1 MDRDRKRGRKRKEPT
16 TETALSHYDKRWTP
30 ELLDRLVECGEV
42 VDRMV
47 QEGEGGDEE
56 SSSKLLL
63 QEWKKQYPNS
73 TMTSRNLRSKLNA
86 CRKTSETEKG
96 KLPVPKRRRTAVVA
110 AEDAVS
116 KDSALSADEDRLIID
131 SASEDIRQGFP
142 DEVCDEFAPE
152 ESYTP
157 APPSPG
163 KGRPSRRGKED
174 SFGPASPVGAAPV
187 IDFKWACPK
196 HWVHMFSDP
205 DKEIECIWTDR
216 LLQMRD
222 RIQDQFP
229 GADLTLFK
237 KPKGFA
243 DAVLKAWKKAYPRS
257 TENDKSIVL
266 KFCKYDREHI
276 ENAARAQEAPANSSM
291 WTESLLESLLQSRK
305 LAEEKAGPS
314 PTSHML
320 TRIWKKTWKSLNPDV
335 DCDWKVVVSR
345 YNFHFAD
352 ARVAELAD
360 LVRIN
365 SSGSCSS
372 NGSDSTKNQKDASAT
387 NCARD
392 VEKDT
397 TEDNVKGFRTWT
409 SKAKLDLLETKFRIT
424 ADKPELEPGSAQFN
438 RLLLQEFQKLHPKCM
453 ESSRSIYAKVQ
464 SIEKERV
471 KSVKVEQNGDESGE
485 ESGREEADNKTPVVP
500 RQEADVEA
508 EVQGEGEETENISPD
523 DFSQCEKVESV
534 ATVPAEIE
542 GFEGWSLPM
551 IKDFISCMDA
561 ARKKFAML
569 KKATD
574 GAGAG
579 GSGGVKLVPLLLDQ
593 WKELYPE
600 TTETVQTFLG
610 KIKHL
615 KQQKDIIKKH
625 LEQSSLLP
633 KGGDF
638 EECGTSGAPSNR
650 RRSKQS
656 GSEGDNNG
664 FKWNKSMLPDVVKS
678 RRRAIQRKGEALARG
693 KKLSFHSLWADEFR
707 KLHPLSTFTSNNLSV
722 HFWSWR
728 KQQQK
733 LGKDDP
739 MLDDALAESPP
750 KKCTL
755 RNSGPPPSRVF
766 LQQQQHQQPQLHPSS
781 GSVSNHRGSHS
792 SVWTIESKRDLLKI
806 GKDIKA
812 RLGQHV
818 PGFANLLHSAWKR
831 DYPGRSDTARGLN
844 TMFHRLIKNGIT
856 GYDALEDRRRL
867 KFRWTPAHNRL
878 VNSQIYLFKHPVQQY
893 LTIEFH
899 FFNWQGTQGM
909 RGRRGCEGVSHVG
922 EATAAAASLLH
933 AEDRR
938 RLAQKIPDSGSLYGI
953 NDAEIVGRD
962 REEEQRGL
970 GGPEGRAIEVGR

>member
-1 MDRDRKRGRKRKEPT
+1 MIEKQIPR
-16 TETALSHYDKRWTP
+16 
-30 ELLDRLVECGEV
+30 
-42 VDRMV
+42 
-47 QEGEGGDEE
+47 
-56 SSSKLLL
+56 
-63 QEWKKQYPNS
+63 QEWKKHYPHS
-73 TMTSRNLRSKLNA
+73 TMTSRNLKSKLNTF
-86 CRKTSETEKG
+86 RRTNGTDKEK
-96 KLPVPKRRRTAVVA
+96 LPKRRRTAVA
-110 AEDAVS
+110 AEEAVS
-116 KDSALSADEDRLIID
+116 RDSSLAADEDRLIID
-131 SASEDIRQGFP
+131 SAAIASEDNRQEFH
-142 DEVCDEFAPE
+142 DEVSDEFAPE
-152 ESYTP
+152 DVDAP
-157 APPSPG
+157 APTSPG
-163 KGRPSRRGKED
+163 KGKSNRRGKDD
-174 SFGPASPVGAAPV
+174 SSRPASPIGAAPV

-222 RIQDQFP
+222 RMQDQFP

-243 DAVLKAWKKAYPRS
+243 EAVLRAWKKAYPRS

-266 KFCKYDREHI
+266 KFCKYDREHV
-276 ENAARAQEAPANSSM
+276 ENVAKAQEAPEISSI
-291 WTESLLESLLQSRK
+291 WTESLLESLLKSRK

-320 TRIWKKTWKSLNPDV
+320 TRIWKKTWKALNPDI
-335 DCDWKVVVSR
+335 DCDWKIVVSR

-352 ARVAELAD
+352 TRVAELAEI
-360 LVRIN
+360 VRIN
-365 SSGSCSS
+365 STSSCSS

-387 NCARD
+387 GARD
-392 VEKDT
+392 VEKDMG
-397 TEDNVKGFRTWT
+397 EDNVKGFRTWT
-409 SKAKLDLLETKFRIT
+409 SKAKLDLLETKFRIA

-485 ESGREEADNKTPVVP
+485 ESGYEETGNKPTFS
-500 RQEADVEA
+500 RQESDE
-508 EVQGEGEETENISPD
+508 EEEETENISPD
-523 DFSQCEKVESV
+523 DFMQHVKVEPV

-542 GFEGWSLPM
+542 GFEGWSLAM
-551 IKDFISCMDA
+551 IRDFISCMDT

-569 KKATD
+569 KEKATD

-600 TTETVQTFLG
+600 TAETVQTFLG

-633 KGGDF
+633 KGGEF
-638 EECGTSGAPSNR
+638 AESGSSGASNNKR
-650 RRSKQS
+650 RGKS
-656 GSEGDNNG
+656 GSDGDNNG

-693 KKLSFHSLWADEFR
+693 KKLSFHSLWAEEFR

-739 MLDDALAESPP
+739 MLDDALADSPP
-750 KKCTL
+750 KKSAP
-755 RNSGPPPSRVF
+755 RHAVPPPSRVF
-766 LQQQQHQQPQLHPSS
+766 LQQQQQQQPQQNP
-781 GSVSNHRGSHS
+781 GSATNHRGSHS
-792 SVWTIESKRDLLKI
+792 SVWTIESKRDLLQI

-812 RLGQHV
+812 RMGQHV

-831 DYPGRSDTARGLN
+831 DYPGRTDSARGLN

-856 GYDALEDRRRL
+856 GYDTLGEDRRRL
-867 KFRWTPAHNRL
+867 KFRWTPTHNRL
-878 VNSQIYLFKHPVQQY
+878 V
-893 LTIEFH
+893 E
-899 FFNWQGTQGM
+899 
-909 RGRRGCEGVSHVG
+909 
-922 EATAAAASLLH
+922 SL
-933 AEDRR
+933 
-938 RLAQKIPDSGSLYGI
+938 
-953 NDAEIVGRD
+953 
-962 REEEQRGL
+962 
-970 GGPEGRAIEVGR
+970 

>member
-1 MDRDRKRGRKRKEPT
+1 MTEKRIVR
-16 TETALSHYDKRWTP
+16 
-30 ELLDRLVECGEV
+30 
-42 VDRMV
+42 
-47 QEGEGGDEE
+47 
-56 SSSKLLL
+56 

-86 CRKTSETEKG
+86 FRRTDVTEKE
-96 KLPVPKRRRTAVVA
+96 KLPKRRRTAVA

-116 KDSALSADEDRLIID
+116 RDSSLAADEDRLIID
-131 SASEDIRQGFP
+131 SAAIASEDNRQEFP
-142 DEVCDEFAPE
+142 DEVSDEFAPE
-152 ESYTP
+152 DVDAP
-157 APPSPG
+157 APTSPG
-163 KGRPSRRGKED
+163 KGKPSRRGKDD
-174 SFGPASPVGAAPV
+174 SSGPASPIGAAPV
-187 IDFKWACPK
+187 TNFKWACPK

-222 RIQDQFP
+222 RMQDHFP

-243 DAVLKAWKKAYPRS
+243 EAVLKAWKKAYPRS

-276 ENAARAQEAPANSSM
+276 ENASSAQEAPEISSI
-291 WTESLLESLLQSRK
+291 WTQSLLESLLKSRK

-320 TRIWKKTWKSLNPDV
+320 TRIWKKTWKALNPDI
-335 DCDWKVVVSR
+335 DCDWKIVVSR

-352 ARVAELAD
+352 TRVAELAEM
-360 LVRIN
+360 VRIN
-365 SSGSCSS
+365 STSSCSS

-387 NCARD
+387 SARD
-392 VEKDT
+392 VEKDMG
-397 TEDNVKGFRTWT
+397 EDNVKGFRTWT
-409 SKAKLDLLETKFRIT
+409 SKAKLDLLETKFRIAT
-424 ADKPELEPGSAQFN
+424 DKPELEPGSAQFN

-471 KSVKVEQNGDESGE
+471 KSVKVEQNGDESGD
-485 ESGREEADNKTPVVP
+485 ESGYEETGNKPTFS
-500 RQEADVEA
+500 RQESE
-508 EVQGEGEETENISPD
+508 EEEEETENISPD
-523 DFSQCEKVESV
+523 DFVQRVKVEPV
-534 ATVPAEIE
+534 ATVPTEIE
-542 GFEGWSLPM
+542 GFEGWSLAM
-551 IKDFISCMDA
+551 IRDFISCMDT

-569 KKATD
+569 KEKAGD

-600 TTETVQTFLG
+600 TSETVQTFLG

-633 KGGDF
+633 KGGEF
-638 EECGTSGAPSNR
+638 AESGSSGASINKR
-650 RRSKQS
+650 RGKS
-656 GSEGDNNG
+656 GSDGDNNG

-693 KKLSFHSLWADEFR
+693 KKLSFHSLWAEEFR

-739 MLDDALAESPP
+739 MLDDALADSPP
-750 KKCTL
+750 KKSAP
-755 RNSGPPPSRVF
+755 RHSAPPPSRVF
-766 LQQQQHQQPQLHPSS
+766 LQQQQQLQLQQNPGLAT
-781 GSVSNHRGSHS
+781 NHRGSHS
-792 SVWTIESKRDLLKI
+792 SVWTIESKRDLLQM

-812 RLGQHV
+812 RMGQHV

-831 DYPGRSDTARGLN
+831 DYPGRADSARGLN

-856 GYDALEDRRRL
+856 GYDTLGEERRRL
-867 KFRWTPAHNRL
+867 KFRWTPAHNRW
-878 VNSQIYLFKHPVQQY
+878 VQIIHYY
-893 LTIEFH
+893 
-899 FFNWQGTQGM
+899 
-909 RGRRGCEGVSHVG
+909 
-922 EATAAAASLLH
+922 SL
-933 AEDRR
+933 
-938 RLAQKIPDSGSLYGI
+938 
-953 NDAEIVGRD
+953 
-962 REEEQRGL
+962 
-970 GGPEGRAIEVGR
+970 